1 MALLA
6 KHIDDLL
13 EDEKEGG
20 IIMYTVNPDISVEYF
35 ENEVILVSSD
45 EKIHCLN
52 ETASEIW
59 KLVEKN
65 MDIDNIALY
74 LANKYSIPC
83 EDVKKDVMKM
93 LDEFVDKHILVVQ

>member
-1 MALLA
+1 
-6 KHIDDLL
+6 
-13 EDEKEGG
+13 
-20 IIMYTVNPDISVEYF
+20 MYVVNSGISVEYF

-52 ETASEIW
+52 ETAAEIW

-65 MDIDNIALY
+65 TDIDNIALY
-74 LANKYSIPC
+74 LANKYSVPC

-93 LDEFVDKHILVVQ
+93 LDEFVEKNILAVQ

>member
-1 MALLA
+1 
-6 KHIDDLL
+6 
-13 EDEKEGG
+13 
-20 IIMYTVNPDISVEYF
+20 MYVVNSGISVEYF

-52 ETASEIW
+52 ETAAEIW

-65 MDIDNIALY
+65 TDIDNIALY
-74 LANKYSIPC
+74 LANKYSVPC

-93 LDEFVDKHILVVQ
+93 LEEFVEKNILTVQ

>member
-1 MALLA
+1 
-6 KHIDDLL
+6 
-13 EDEKEGG
+13 
-20 IIMYTVNPDISVEYF
+20 MYVVNSGISVEHF

-52 ETASEIW
+52 ETAAEIW

-65 MDIDNIALY
+65 TDIDNIALY
-74 LANKYSIPC
+74 LANKYSVPC

-93 LDEFVDKHILVVQ
+93 LDEFVEKNILAVQ